1 MAEHLSGYTGLG
13 DRAKSQSRLADEFS
27 GLLSAIG
34 ATDAV
39 RALAEATASVFRD
52 SRQLE
57 AVIEQYANTNPCQL
71 QGRALEFLE
80 VLKFNRAAAEAGSS
94 LQAVATHFSDPAA
107 AADVLIRDGQ
117 DVVKQVQAKSYGQAA
132 AAVRT
137 LAHPKYEGMD
147 RLIPKDQV
155 DHAQAVIGRHQ
166 SRFGDVSPNSASYRE
181 VGEKLTG
188 ELRAGDI
195 HRGGTTRE
203 QAEFAAQ
210 HPQQAALQLK
220 GMAAL
225 KEVGQAGIAGAAIG
239 GGLQGV
245 FTALHQSVLVGRNE
259 TTASKAVVITL
270 QATAS
275 GAVRGGSV
283 AAGSRVIAITA
294 RELGVG
300 RVLGDMGPVAM
311 ANAVFEAGLSTH
323 RFLQGS
329 ISHEQ
334 YRDELGGAALRA
346 TTATYC
352 GMAGQLLIPVPI
364 VGAAVG
370 AITGY
375 VAAAVL
381 VESGVLGIGT
391 NNIVAVAEKRRQQVE
406 RECAEAILQLR
417 RCQQELEALE
427 ANYRQGFRETF
438 QPLLEQ
444 IRAHQQAG
452 RFNDTF
458 VRLVYMG
465 DALGYSLP
473 WRSLAEFDD
482 FMIDDSRELTL

>member
-13 DRAKSQSRLADEFS
+13 DRAKSQSRNADEFS

-39 RALAEATASVFRD
+39 RPLAEATASVFRD

-57 AVIEQYANTNPCQL
+57 AVIEQYANTNPGQL

-195 HRGGTTRE
+195 HSGGTTRE

-220 GMAAL
+220 
-225 KEVGQAGIAGAAIG
+225 AGW
-239 GGLQGV
+239 QP
-245 FTALHQSVLVGRNE
+245 
-259 TTASKAVVITL
+259 
-270 QATAS
+270 
-275 GAVRGGSV
+275 
-283 AAGSRVIAITA
+283 SRKWGKPA
-294 RELGVG
+294 
-300 RVLGDMGPVAM
+300 
-311 ANAVFEAGLSTH
+311 
-323 RFLQGS
+323 
-329 ISHEQ
+329 
-334 YRDELGGAALRA
+334 
-346 TTATYC
+346 
-352 GMAGQLLIPVPI
+352 
-364 VGAAVG
+364 
-370 AITGY
+370 
-375 VAAAVL
+375 
-381 VESGVLGIGT
+381 
-391 NNIVAVAEKRRQQVE
+391 
-406 RECAEAILQLR
+406 
-417 RCQQELEALE
+417 
-427 ANYRQGFRETF
+427 
-438 QPLLEQ
+438 
-444 IRAHQQAG
+444 
-452 RFNDTF
+452 
-458 VRLVYMG
+458 
-465 DALGYSLP
+465 
-473 WRSLAEFDD
+473 
-482 FMIDDSRELTL
+482 

>member
-1 MAEHLSGYTGLG
+1 
-13 DRAKSQSRLADEFS
+13 
-27 GLLSAIG
+27 
-34 ATDAV
+34 
-39 RALAEATASVFRD
+39 
-52 SRQLE
+52 
-57 AVIEQYANTNPCQL
+57 
-71 QGRALEFLE
+71 
-80 VLKFNRAAAEAGSS
+80 
-94 LQAVATHFSDPAA
+94 
-107 AADVLIRDGQ
+107 
-117 DVVKQVQAKSYGQAA
+117 
-132 AAVRT
+132 
-137 LAHPKYEGMD
+137 
-147 RLIPKDQV
+147 
-155 DHAQAVIGRHQ
+155 
-166 SRFGDVSPNSASYRE
+166 
-181 VGEKLTG
+181 
-188 ELRAGDI
+188 
-195 HRGGTTRE
+195 
-203 QAEFAAQ
+203 
-210 HPQQAALQLK
+210 
-220 GMAAL
+220 MAAL

-300 RVLGDMGPVAM
+300 RVLGDMGPGAM

-364 VGAAVG
+364 AGAAVG

-391 NNIVAVAEKRRQQVE
+391 NNIVAVAENAASRLSANVQRRS
-406 RECAEAILQLR
+406 CS
-417 RCQQELEALE
+417 C
-427 ANYRQGFRETF
+427 
-438 QPLLEQ
+438 
-444 IRAHQQAG
+444 
-452 RFNDTF
+452 
-458 VRLVYMG
+458 
-465 DALGYSLP
+465 
-473 WRSLAEFDD
+473 DD
-482 FMIDDSRELTL
+482 VNKSWKP